1 MSQLTIGDLYRELV
15 ETLTTS
21 LGRREANAA
30 AKIILEDVR
39 GITQTDLAV
48 NAHRTVEDMTAERIR
63 GIAQEI
69 NNGKPVQYAIGSARF
84 YGMDFV
90 VTPDVLIP
98 RPETEGLID
107 MIVKEYANQ
116 PDLHILDCG
125 TGSGCIAISLARHL
139 PFANIDAID
148 ISAKAL
154 EIAKGNGKRLNVKV
168 NFFEGDILT
177 LKTCL
182 NKNYDVIV
190 SNPPYIAEEEAS
202 EMDDRV
208 KNYEPKGALFVSN
221 DDPLIFYRAIIEFAS
236 TSLNPQ
242 GTLYFEINPRF
253 TDEMKQLLMSNDFSD
268 IDIIRDYIGRYRYI
282 RAKR

>member
-116 PDLHILDCG
+116 PDLQILDCG

-154 EIAKGNGKRLNVKV
+154 EIAKENGKRLNVKV

-177 LKTCL
+177 LKTCR

-202 EMDDRV
+202 EMDDTV

>member
-15 ETLTTS
+15 ETLTNS

-39 GITQTDLAV
+39 DITQTDLAV

-63 GIAQEI
+63 RIAQEI

-116 PDLHILDCG
+116 PDLQILDCG

-154 EIAKGNGKRLNVKV
+154 EIAKENGKRLNVKV

-177 LKTCL
+177 LKTCR

-202 EMDDRV
+202 EMDDTV

-282 RAKR
+282 SAKR